1 MIEVIGIE
9 ENTGTAPLL
18 SPGLG
23 GGGGGICK
31 LSTLSSYKS

>member
-18 SPGLG
+18 SPVFFFFWG
-23 GGGGGICK
+23 GGGD
-31 LSTLSSYKS
+31 L